1 LGLSFSAAAAA
12 TFVVALVSR
21 FKFKDRSAVVV
32 VAMVLGGI
40 FTILALSEL
49 VETALA

>member
-1 LGLSFSAAAAA
+1 M
-12 TFVVALVSR
+12 
-21 FKFKDRSAVVV
+21 SAVVV